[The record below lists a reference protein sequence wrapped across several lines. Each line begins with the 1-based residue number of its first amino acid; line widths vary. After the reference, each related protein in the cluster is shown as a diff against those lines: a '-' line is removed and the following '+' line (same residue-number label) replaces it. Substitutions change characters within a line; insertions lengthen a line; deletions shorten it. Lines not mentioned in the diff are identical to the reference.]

1 MYGSSAVPAAARA
14 AAQYRMVPAGV
25 FFIAIAIPFPSSAAS
40 MMTGAGRAMDHARFV
55 ENTAGSGR
63 ASLKVSVCWYD

>member
-1 MYGSSAVPAAARA
+1 M
-14 AAQYRMVPAGV
+14 